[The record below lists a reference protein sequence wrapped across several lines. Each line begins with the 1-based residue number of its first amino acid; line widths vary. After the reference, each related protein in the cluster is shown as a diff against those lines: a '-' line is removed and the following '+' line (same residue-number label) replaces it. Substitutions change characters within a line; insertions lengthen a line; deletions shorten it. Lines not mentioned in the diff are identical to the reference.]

1 MDDVLQ
7 ALAKMLNMTVD
18 EVSSLLTT
26 FKGNAP
32 QIYEMIVKEKM
43 FYDVFSLFQT
53 ISIVILSVSAV
64 VLAVSTLIYFTY
76 DGGFVYYSEL
86 YGGKSEEKIKL
97 ERIERKRKNFKPV
110 LKISCIL
117 SSASLITLV
126 IAIVL
131 KVILAPNYIF
141 IVNEILPRLTKR

>member
-1 MDDVLQ
+1 MDDILQ

-32 QIYEMIVKEKM
+32 QIYETLLREKM
-43 FYDVFSLFQT
+43 FYDIFSLFQK
-53 ISIVILSVSAV
+53 ISITILIVSSV
-64 VLAVSTLIYFTY
+64 VLVVLTFIYFTY
-76 DGGFVYYSEL
+76 DGDIVFNT
-86 YGGKSEEKIKL
+86 YGGKTEEEIKL
-97 ERIERKRKNFKPV
+97 ERIERKRKE
-110 LKISCIL
+110 LKLPIKVSCIS

-126 IAIVL
+126 VVIVL
-131 KVILAPNYIF
+131 KITLAPNYIF

>member
-18 EVSSLLTT
+18 EVSSLFTT

-32 QIYEMIVKEKM
+32 QVYEAIVKEKM
-43 FYDVFSLFQT
+43 FYDIFSLFQT
-53 ISIVILSVSAV
+53 ISMAILVVSSV
-64 VLAVSTLIYFTY
+64 VLAVLTIIYFTY
-76 DGGFVYYSEL
+76 DGGFVYTYECK
-86 YGGKSEEKIKL
+86 GKTEEEIKL
-97 ERIERKRKNFKPV
+97 ERIERKRKE
-110 LKISCIL
+110 LKLPIKVSCIS

-126 IAIVL
+126 VAIVL
-131 KVILAPNYIF
+131 KITLAPNYIF

>member
-1 MDDVLQ
+1 MDDILQ

-32 QIYEMIVKEKM
+32 QVYEAIVKEKM
-43 FYDVFSLFQT
+43 FYDIFSLFQT
-53 ISIVILSVSAV
+53 ISIAILVVSSV
-64 VLAVSTLIYFTY
+64 VLAVLTIIYFAY
-76 DGGFVYYSEL
+76 DGGFVYTYECK
-86 YGGKSEEKIKL
+86 GKSEEEVKL
-97 ERIERKRKNFKPV
+97 ERIERKRKDLKLPI
-110 LKISCIL
+110 KISCIS

-126 IAIVL
+126 VAIVL
-131 KVILAPNYIF
+131 KITLAPNYIF

>member
-1 MDDVLQ
+1 MDDILQ
-7 ALAKMLNMTVD
+7 ALAKMLNITVD

-32 QIYEMIVKEKM
+32 QIYETFLKEKM
-43 FYDVFSLFQT
+43 FYDIFSLFQK
-53 ISIVILSVSAV
+53 ISIVILAVSSV
-64 VLAVSTLIYFTY
+64 VLAVLTLIYFTY
-76 DGGFVYYSEL
+76 DGGIVFYEFR
-86 YGGKSEEKIKL
+86 GKTEEEIKL
-97 ERIERKRKNFKPV
+97 ERIGRKRKDLKIP
-110 LKISCIL
+110 LKISCIS

-126 IAIVL
+126 VAIVL

>member
-1 MDDVLQ
+1 MDDILQ

-32 QIYEMIVKEKM
+32 QIYEMIIKEKM
-43 FYDVFSLFQT
+43 FYDIFSLFQT
-53 ISIVILSVSAV
+53 ISIAIFSVSIV
-64 VLAVSTLIYFTY
+64 VLAFSIITYFTY
-76 DGGFVYYSEL
+76 EGGFVYYSEL
-86 YGGKSEEKIKL
+86 KGRTEEEIKL
-97 ERIERKRKNFKPV
+97 ERIERKRKDLKLPI
-110 LKISCIL
+110 KISCIS

-126 IAIVL
+126 VAIVL
-131 KVILAPNYIF
+131 KVTLAPNYTF

>member
-1 MDDVLQ
+1 MDDILQ

-18 EVSSLLTT
+18 EVSFSLTT

-43 FYDVFSLFQT
+43 FYDVFRLFQI
-53 ISIVILSVSAV
+53 ISIAILVVSSV
-64 VLAVSTLIYFTY
+64 VLAVLTIIYFTY
-76 DGGFVYYSEL
+76 DGGFVYTYECK
-86 YGGKSEEKIKL
+86 GKTEEEIKL
-97 ERIERKRKNFKPV
+97 ERIERKRKDFKLPIKV
-110 LKISCIL
+110 SCIS

-126 IAIVL
+126 VAIIL
-131 KVILAPNYIF
+131 KVTLAPNYIF

>member
-1 MDDVLQ
+1 MDDILQ

-32 QIYEMIVKEKM
+32 QIYEMLIKEKM
-43 FYDVFSLFQT
+43 FYDIFSLFQI
-53 ISIVILSVSAV
+53 ISIAILVVSSV
-64 VLAVSTLIYFTY
+64 VLVVSTLVYFTY
-76 DGGFVYYSEL
+76 DGGIVFNEFR
-86 YGGKSEEKIKL
+86 GKSEEEIKL
-97 ERIERKRKNFKPV
+97 ERIERKRKDIKPA
-110 LKISCIL
+110 LKVSCIS

-126 IAIVL
+126 VAIVL
-131 KVILAPNYIF
+131 KVTLAPNYIF

>member
-1 MDDVLQ
+1 MDDILQ

-53 ISIVILSVSAV
+53 ISIAILVVSSVA
-64 VLAVSTLIYFTY
+64 LAFSIIAYFIY
-76 DGGFVYYSEL
+76 DGGIVFNEYR
-86 YGGKSEEKIKL
+86 GKTEEEIKL
-97 ERIERKRKNFKPV
+97 ERIERKRKE
-110 LKISCIL
+110 LKLPIKVSCIS

-126 IAIVL
+126 VSIVL

-141 IVNEILPRLTKR
+141 IVNEILPRLTRR

>member
-1 MDDVLQ
+1 MDDILQ

-32 QIYEMIVKEKM
+32 QIYEMLIKEKM
-43 FYDVFSLFQT
+43 FYDIFSLFQK
-53 ISIVILSVSAV
+53 ISITILIVSSV
-64 VLAVSTLIYFTY
+64 VLVVLTLIYFTY
-76 DGGFVYYSEL
+76 DGGIVFNEYR
-86 YGGKSEEKIKL
+86 GKSEEEIKL
-97 ERIERKRKNFKPV
+97 ERIERKRKDLKPA
-110 LKISCIL
+110 LKVSCIS

-126 IAIVL
+126 VAIVL